1 MSHLVN
7 YLLCANYEDYQDYGQ
22 TSCTLK
28 HWPDMWAPERQA
40 EHGVYEERKKFQ
52 EQVFFMARD
61 SVQRTIM
68 HFKRMKAKPSYI
80 SSIAEKALL
89 QLADEYGWKV
99 KNYDSMK
106 YCQVSPI
113 IRTSLGQYE
122 DDSLD
127 VDIEVFIDAKH
138 KKEQRERELLM
149 QAMTNRERIHFEGK
163 QQFPDK
169 DKKNVVAYALVE
181 LAAENG
187 WQARKGTYH
196 NGYRETFRI

>member
-1 MSHLVN
+1 MSYLIN
-7 YLLCANYEDYQDYGQ
+7 QLLCPNYEDYDEYG
-22 TSCTLK
+22 CK
-28 HWPDMWAPERQA
+28 GNAFVGFPDMWEPEIQA
-40 EHGVYEERKKFQ
+40 EAGVYEERQ
-52 EQVFFMARD
+52 RLRQQIFFMARD

-68 HFKRMKAKPSYI
+68 HFKRMKAKRSYI

-89 QLADEYGWKV
+89 QLAEEYGWKV

-122 DDSLD
+122 DDSMD
-127 VDIEVFIDAKH
+127 VDIEVFIKP
-138 KKEQRERELLM
+138 KREQHPTELIEPY
-149 QAMTNRERIHFEGK
+149 MTKRERIHFEGK

-187 WQARKGTYH
+187 WQSRKGTYH
-196 NGYRETFRI
+196 NGYRETFKI